1 MSNLLNRFHNYANSF
16 DYPSERGYLEPQIA
30 SGMLMTFRM
39 VKPLQTDRDRRL
51 SWLNTH
57 LGQLGFKPDVCEKI
71 CDWLDENFALEQNEI
86 ETQELKP

>member
-1 MSNLLNRFHNYANSF
+1 
-16 DYPSERGYLEPQIA
+16 
-30 SGMLMTFRM
+30 M

-57 LGQLGFKPDVCEKI
+57 LGQLDFKPEVCEKI